1 MRLLTLICFLGLVF
15 TLNAQLQSPD
25 EFLPHKL
32 GEHFTPHHLVV
43 DYFEHVAQNSD
54 KATLMTYGKTNQ
66 DRPLILAVV
75 TSKKNMDQLD
85 EIRLNNLRKTGMQ
98 EGVQNPDLDRA
109 VVWLSY
115 SVHGNEAG
123 GSESSMAVLYELV
136 SGENQKVAEWLENTI
151 VIIDP
156 SLNPDGYSRYSHWY
170 RDVANLYPSPVRG
183 LREHREPWP
192 GGRVNHYMFDLN
204 RDWAWQTQVES
215 QQRMKVYHQW
225 MPHVHADLHEQYP
238 DNPYYFAPAAQP
250 FHQYITPWQGNFQTE
265 IGKNHAKYFDKNG
278 WLYFTKE
285 SFDLFYPSY
294 GDTYPSFNGA
304 IGMTYEQAGH
314 GLAGRAIHMENGDT
328 LVLMD
333 RIEHHKTTSLSTVEI
348 ASEEAERLIENFE
361 AYFEKANEDP
371 PGEYKTY
378 IIKNTNNPDKM
389 KAFCRLMDKNGI
401 RYGKATGTQG
411 VKAFDYQNRTEV
423 TLKVESSDLLVSA
436 YQPQGVLTQVL
447 LDPGAMLSDSMTYD
461 ITAWCIPYAY
471 GLETYATKEKL
482 ETAKEY
488 IFENYTQRFTADTR
502 AYAYFLRWGAMED
515 VRFVTDLLKQGIK
528 MRVAKTP
535 FSNAGNAYPAG
546 TVVITRADNRKNT
559 QFHSIIHEKAA
570 KHQRNLTVASTGFSD
585 FGSDLGSS
593 SFDLLEN
600 TKVALLSG
608 ESTSAN
614 SFGQLWYYFEQEL
627 DYPVDVYDA
636 DNINR
641 IDLDDYD
648 VLILPEGWYNF
659 AFKTREKMVDWVRG
673 GGRVIAIG
681 RAVNSFAGQE
691 GFALKEFATDETANA
706 AKREREKSTLDRRL
720 DSYSDQSKQYLWY
733 ASPGAIFK
741 LKMDNTHPLGYGLGD
756 HYFSLKTNSLAF
768 EHINGAWNVGI
779 IGDEPQ
785 VIGFVGH
792 NAKKRLKNT
801 TTYAVEDMGRG
812 EFIYMMDNP
821 LFRCF
826 WENGKILFS
835 NAVFMK

>member
-1 MRLLTLICFLGLVF
+1 MFF
-15 TLNAQLQSPD
+15 
-25 EFLPHKL
+25 
-32 GEHFTPHHLVV
+32 
-43 DYFEHVAQNSD
+43 YFEHVAQNSD
-54 KATLMTYGKTNQ
+54 KVKLMSYGKTNQ
-66 DRPLILAVV
+66 DRPLILAFV
-75 TSKKNMDQLD
+75 TSKENMDQLED
-85 EIRLNNLRKTGMQ
+85 IRLNNLQKTGMI
-98 EGVQNPDLDRA
+98 EASEDTSLDRA

-136 SGENQKVAEWLENTI
+136 NGKNSKATEWLKNTI
-151 VIIDP
+151 VILDP
-156 SLNPDGYSRYSHWY
+156 SLNPDGYSRYTHWH
-170 RDVANLYPSPVRG
+170 RDIANLHPSPARSV
-183 LREHREPWP
+183 REHREPWP
-192 GGRVNHYMFDLN
+192 GGRVNHYLFDLN

-215 QQRMKVYHQW
+215 QQRMKVYRQW

-250 FHQYITPWQGNFQTE
+250 FHQFITPWQGRFQVE
-265 IGKNHAKYFDKNG
+265 IGKNHARYFDKNG

-314 GLAGRAIHMENGDT
+314 GISGRAIHMENGDT

-333 RIEHHKTTSLSTVEI
+333 RIVHHKTTSLSTIEI
-348 ASEEAERLIENFE
+348 ASEEADRLIENFE
-361 AYFEKANEDP
+361 YYFEKANNDP
-371 PGEYKTY
+371 PGKYKTY
-378 IIKNTNNPDKM
+378 IIKNTNNADKM
-389 KAFCRLMDKNGI
+389 KAFCRLLDKNGI
-401 RYGKATGTQG
+401 LYGKATGTQG
-411 VKAFDYQNRTEV
+411 VKAFDYQNRKEV

-436 YQPQGVLTQVL
+436 YQPQGVLAQVL
-447 LDPGAMLSDSMTYD
+447 LDPDATLSDSMTYD
-461 ITAWCIPYAY
+461 ITAWSVPYAF

-482 ETAKEY
+482 GTTKEY
-488 IFENYTQRFTADTR
+488 IFEAYEEYFSANTK

-515 VRFVTDLLKQGIK
+515 VRFVGDLLKQGIK
-528 MRVAKTP
+528 IRVARSP
-535 FSNAGNAYPAG
+535 FTNGGNTYPVG
-546 TVVITRADNRKNT
+546 TIMITRADNRKNAA
-559 QFHSIIHEKAA
+559 FDSIVQKAA
-570 KHQRNLTVASTGFSD
+570 VKYQRNLTLASTGFSD
-585 FGSDLGSS
+585 AGSDLGSS

-608 ESTSAN
+608 ASTRAN
-614 SFGQLWYYFEQEL
+614 SFGQIWYYFEQEL

-641 IDLDDYD
+641 IEFDDYD

-659 AFKTREKMVDWVRG
+659 GFKTREKIVDWVRS
-673 GGRVIAIG
+673 GGRVIAVG
-681 RAVNSFAGQE
+681 QAVNAFAGQE
-691 GFALKEFATDETANA
+691 GFALKEFATAEKENA

-720 DSYSDQSKQYLWY
+720 DAYSDQSRRYLWY

-741 LKMDNTHPLGYGLGD
+741 LKMDNTHPLGYGLGNY
-756 HYFSLKTNSLAF
+756 YFSLKTNSLAF

-779 IGDEPQ
+779 IGEDPQ
-785 VIGFVGH
+785 VIGFVGQ

-801 TTYAVEDMGRG
+801 TTFAVEDKGRG